1 MGPYDQ
7 ILGPLLIGI
16 LFNTYLYGI
25 VTYQFASYY
34 RADFN
39 DRFAVKC
46 VVAFLL
52 VLDTVHSIALIYM
65 VWAYMVTNY
74 TNPTALQYFAWPY
87 PFTPIGTALA
97 ALVTQI
103 FLGDRIYRLTHNKV
117 IYGIVI
123 TMALPAFGLG
133 MACGIEAWFIHVLAD
148 MPRINGLAT
157 AWIVMQVIVDT
168 FLTVTLSIILAR
180 AKTGLPTTDGVL
192 RRLIRGAIQTGVFAI
207 IFSLG
212 DLITFLLLPNANFYG
227 MFGIPVGR
235 IYSNTLLD
243 TLLVREKLK
252 KELSSTAFQRAS
264 QVMGWIPM
272 ARVTPGP
279 AATSLYLEVHR
290 SLHDTT
296 DVTSTYD
303 EGQKNTSINQQH

>member
-7 ILGPLLIGI
+7 ILV
-16 LFNTYLYGI
+16 NTYLYGI

-34 RADFN
+34 RAGG
-39 DRFAVKC
+39 C

-52 VLDTVHSIALIYM
+52 VLDTVHSIAGTKSP
-65 VWAYMVTNY
+65 VRVTNY

-133 MACGIEAWFIHVLAD
+133 MACGIEAWFIHVIILTRLFFQRLAD

>member
-39 DRFAVKC
+39 DRLAVKC
-46 VVAFLL
+46 AVAFLL

-65 VWAYMVTNY
+65 VWVYMVTNY

-123 TMALPAFGLG
+123 MMALPAFGLG
-133 MACGIEAWFIHVLAD
+133 IACGIEAWFIHVLAD
-148 MPRINGLAT
+148 VPRVNGLAT
-157 AWIVMQVIVDT
+157 AWVVMQVIVDT

-180 AKTGLPTTDGVL
+180 AKTGLPITDGVL

-207 IFSLG
+207 IFCLG
-212 DLITFLLLPNANFYG
+212 ELITFLLLPNASFYG
-227 MFGIPVGR
+227 MFGVPVGR

-252 KELSSTAFQRAS
+252 KELSSTAFNRAS
-264 QVMGWIPM
+264 QVMGWVPMTREIPGS
-272 ARVTPGP
+272 V
-279 AATSLYLEVHR
+279 ATNLHLEVYH
-290 SLHDTT
+290 SLHESS
-296 DVTSTYD
+296 DVASTCDGELKHTSM
-303 EGQKNTSINQQH
+303 NQQY

>member
-39 DRFAVKC
+39 DRLAVKC
-46 VVAFLL
+46 AVAFLL

-65 VWAYMVTNY
+65 VWVYMVTNY

-123 TMALPAFGLG
+123 MMALPAFGLG
-133 MACGIEAWFIHVLAD
+133 IACGIEAWFIHVLAD
-148 MPRINGLAT
+148 VPRVNGLAT
-157 AWIVMQVIVDT
+157 AWVVMQVIVDT

-180 AKTGLPTTDGVL
+180 AKTGLPITDGVL

-207 IFSLG
+207 IFCLG
-212 DLITFLLLPNANFYG
+212 ELITFLLLPNASFYG
-227 MFGIPVGR
+227 MFGVPVGR

-272 ARVTPGP
+272 TRVTPGP
-279 AATSLYLEVHR
+279 AATSLHLEVHR

-303 EGQKNTSINQQH
+303 EGQKNTSIDQQH